1 MIKTLEANKTSSS
14 QPAYVLRFAAG
25 LAVVLALSL
34 IAWWVKQQVYGMK
47 LPFGISGQTLEYPL
61 WAALAGL
68 VGNVL
73 LRLFG
78 AREMV
83 KPGIRTELF
92 LKIGLVLMGATIN
105 IASIIKNG
113 LGGALQTVIMI
124 PSVFFFAWWVG
135 GKFGLDEK
143 LRAVMATAL
152 SVCGVSAA
160 IAAAGSVSARKEQ
173 VTYITGLV
181 ILVALPMM
189 VLMPLIGNAVGLPQA
204 VAGAWFGGNI
214 DTTAAVTGAGTM
226 YGAKAQEVA
235 VIVKSTQNAMIG
247 VVAFLLA
254 VVFAGKNVKDGEP
267 AKARPNARIIWDR
280 FPKFVIGFVVA
291 SILFSIGLVDGG
303 KGSAIESL
311 RNWAFTLAFVCMGL
325 ELSASAFREMGWKPV
340 AVFLIVTVF
349 NTLLAFGAAWVI
361 FNYLFP
367 LA

>member
-1 MIKTLEANKTSSS
+1 MIKTLEVQKSSPPPS
-14 QPAYVLRFAAG
+14 YALRTAAG

-34 IAWWVKQQVYGMK
+34 GAWWVKQRVYGIN
-47 LPFGISGQTLEYPL
+47 LPLGISGQTLEYPL

-68 VGNVL
+68 VGNLL

-78 AREMV
+78 AREIV
-83 KPGIRTELF
+83 KPGVRTELF

-105 IASIIKNG
+105 ISSIVKNG
-113 LGGALQTVIMI
+113 LGGAVQALIMI

-143 LRAVMATAL
+143 LRAVMSTAL

-181 ILVALPMM
+181 IVVALPMM
-189 VLMPLIGNAVGLPQA
+189 VLMPVIGSALGLPQT

-214 DTTAAVTGAGTM
+214 DTTAAVTGAGTIF
-226 YGAKAQEVA
+226 GAQAQEVA

-247 VVAFLLA
+247 IVAFLLA
-254 VVFAGKNVKDGEP
+254 LVFAGKDAAFGKN
-267 AKARPNARIIWDR
+267 RPNARMIWDR
-280 FPKFVIGFVVA
+280 FPKFIIGFVVA
-291 SILFSIGLVDGG
+291 SILFSLGLVNGG
-303 KGSAIESL
+303 KGSTIEAL

-340 AVFLIVTVF
+340 AVFLIVTLF
-349 NTLLAFGAAWVI
+349 NTLLALAAAWVI
-361 FNYLFP
+361 FTYLFP
-367 LA
+367 VAS